1 MSGPHSGIGPHGIMA
16 EGSGWEHMP
25 ALNQASERGRPTSNL
40 PLIFNPV
47 LQMSHEETCAQSEKM
62 GSSQSMVD
70 PEEAVYNSLPYPHL
84 HPWREEGRMGCLRD

>member
-1 MSGPHSGIGPHGIMA
+1 MLRRACVRASQWNWPHGIMA

-62 GSSQSMVD
+62 WKLPVHGGS
-70 PEEAVYNSLPYPHL
+70 
-84 HPWREEGRMGCLRD
+84 